1 MTVWKTE
8 HYARSPKQ
16 AAQGRYLDLL
26 ALAGL
31 AAAPGIL
38 FNWVLPLPF
47 MPPAI
52 CIISFLIACAFAWFA
67 YYTGASRRAAELT
80 AWDVAGVFAVLWVG
94 AGFASDPNALVQLF
108 EILARPA

>member
-16 AAQGRYLDLL
+16 AQGRYLDLL

-31 AAAPGIL
+31 AATPGIL
-38 FNWVLPLPF
+38 FNWIMPLPF
-47 MPPAI
+47 VPPAI
-52 CIISFLIACAFAWFA
+52 CVISFLIACIFGWFA
-67 YYTGASRRAAELT
+67 FYTGASRRAAGLT
-80 AWDVAGVFAVLWVG
+80 AWDVAGVFAVLWAG

-108 EILARPA
+108 EILARSA

>member
-8 HYARSPKQ
+8 HYAKSPKP
-16 AAQGRYLDLL
+16 AAYLDLL
-26 ALAGL
+26 ALAAL

-38 FNWVLPLPF
+38 FNWMLPLPF
-47 MPPAI
+47 VLPAI
-52 CIISFLIACAFAWFA
+52 CVVSFLIACAFAWFA
-67 YYTGASRRAAELT
+67 YYTGASRRTARLT

-94 AGFASDPNALVQLF
+94 AGYASDPNALIQLL